1 LALWLARKNG
11 RVNQDFGDAEKR
23 AVVEFCWTTLKAALE
38 KSVRTAVFAEKKPV
52 KKTLLRLV

>member
-1 LALWLARKNG
+1 LALWLARENG

-23 AVVEFCWTTLKAALE
+23 AVVEFCWTLKAALE

-52 KKTLLRLV
+52 KKMLLRLV